1 MYTVNKAIKT
11 VINEIDLLSSILA
24 RSRSF
29 VYSSAIVGNA
39 EDAL

>member
-1 MYTVNKAIKT
+1 MMWLELAYGNYG
-11 VINEIDLLSSILA
+11 LLSSMLA